1 MSVEGVLSIAL
12 LVLGFV
18 VAIAATRRSD
28 SRHRLRLVHPAVA
41 WLALTGIFFGL
52 GSIVLAIGGRPGP
65 AAYVGA
71 ATAAFGLGLLGSD
84 AVARR
89 RALRAMAVEP
99 VEAAPLVAA
108 EAAPLVAADQAPTR
122 VWAVALLAGIGL
134 LAVAPTL
141 LQAGIPFLVNDITA
155 ARAELSGLSVQV
167 LRVTLA
173 GAAAVAVLLGV
184 TSASPR
190 RRWLA
195 LAAVVAIAAFE
206 VLLASRYLLAEL
218 AATIALAWLLAGRRI
233 PLTVAGGVL
242 VAAAVAFG
250 GIQLLR
256 AYDQAKGQEI
266 DFVIDRTVNRIVL
279 VQPRTLD
286 AFMEVIPKEHDYFL
300 GLTWFHRLAPLFGRD
315 DVPNL
320 GYWIYPRVVQGD
332 QVTAGYAAPGWLGE
346 AWANFGWAGIALF
359 VALGVAVERLA
370 ALIALRTR
378 RGRVPGHADVAAAA
392 LAILFVART
401 HALGV
406 AGLAILLV
414 LVAVWRWLA
423 APPAGLGRD
432 LVRTLAWR
440 T

>member
-1 MSVEGVLSIAL
+1 MSVEAVVSIAVL
-12 LVLGFV
+12 ALGFV
-18 VAIAATRRSD
+18 VAIAAAVRSD
-28 SRHRLRLVHPAVA
+28 SRLRLRLAHPAVA

-52 GSIVLAIGGRPGP
+52 GSVVLAIGGLTGP

-89 RALRAMAVEP
+89 RALRAT
-99 VEAAPLVAA
+99 AASPA
-108 EAAPLVAADQAPTR
+108 EAADQAPTR
-122 VWAVALLAGIGL
+122 IWAVALLAGIGL

-141 LQAGIPFLVNDITA
+141 IQSGIPFLVDDITA

-173 GAAAVAVLLGV
+173 GAAVVAVLLAV
-184 TSASPR
+184 ASPSPR

-195 LAAVVAIAAFE
+195 LAAVIAIAAFE

-218 AATIALAWLLAGRRI
+218 AAAIGLAWLLAGRKI
-233 PLTVAGGVL
+233 PLKAAGGVL
-242 VAAAVAFG
+242 VAAVIAFG

-266 DFVIDRTVNRIVL
+266 DFVIDRTVNRVIL

-286 AFMEVIPKEHDYFL
+286 ALMEVIPKEQDYFL
-300 GLTWFHRLAPLFGRD
+300 GLTWFRRLAPLLGRSN
-315 DVPNL
+315 VPNL

-332 QVTAGYAAPGWLGE
+332 QVTSGYAAPGWLGE

-359 VALGVAVERLA
+359 AGLGVAVERLA
-370 ALIALRTR
+370 ALVAHRM
-378 RGRVPGHADVAAAA
+378 RGGGLPGHADVAAAA
-392 LAILFVART
+392 LAILFVARS

-414 LVAVWRWLA
+414 LVAAWRLLA
-423 APPAGLGRD
+423 APSRGLWHD
-432 LVRTLAWR
+432 VARTLAWR
-440 T
+440 S

>member
-1 MSVEGVLSIAL
+1 MSVEAVLSIAVL
-12 LVLGFV
+12 ALGFV
-18 VAIAATRRSD
+18 VAIAAARRSD
-28 SRHRLRLVHPAVA
+28 SRHRLRLAHPAVA

-65 AAYVGA
+65 AEYIGA
-71 ATAAFGLGLLGSD
+71 AAAAFGLGLLGSD
-84 AVARR
+84 ALARR
-89 RALRAMAVEP
+89 RALRAE
-99 VEAAPLVAA
+99 VAA
-108 EAAPLVAADQAPTR
+108 QAEFRDQAPTR
-122 VWAVALLAGIGL
+122 IWAVALLAGIGI

-155 ARAELSGLSVQV
+155 ARAELSGLSVQI

-173 GAAAVAVLLGV
+173 GAAAVAVLLVV
-184 TSASPR
+184 TSSSPR

-195 LAAVVAIAAFE
+195 IAAVIAIAAFE

-218 AATIALAWLLAGRRI
+218 GATIALAWLLAGRRI
-233 PLTVAGGVL
+233 PLFVAGGVL
-242 VAAAVAFG
+242 AMALVAFG

-256 AYDQAKGQEI
+256 AYDQAHHQEI

-300 GLTWFHRLAPLFGRD
+300 GLTWLHRLAPLFGRD

-320 GYWIYPRVVQGD
+320 GYWIYPRVVQGE

-370 ALIALRTR
+370 ALVALRTR
-378 RGRVPGHADVAAAA
+378 RGGVPGHADVAAAA

-414 LVAVWRWLA
+414 LVAAWRLLA
-423 APPAGLGRD
+423 APSAGLGRD
-432 LVRTLAWR
+432 LVRTVAWR

>member
-1 MSVEGVLSIAL
+1 VSLEAVVSIAVL
-12 LVLGFV
+12 ALGFA
-18 VAIAATRRSD
+18 VAIGAAVRSD
-28 SRHRLRLVHPAVA
+28 SRLHLRLAHPAVA

-52 GSIVLAIGGRPGP
+52 GSVVLASGGRPGP

-84 AVARR
+84 ALARW
-89 RALRAMAVEP
+89 RALRATAKSA
-99 VEAAPLVAA
+99 VEAAAH
-108 EAAPLVAADQAPTR
+108 APTR
-122 VWAVALLAGIGL
+122 IWAVALLAGIGL

-141 LQAGIPFLVNDITA
+141 IQSGIPFLVNDITA
-155 ARAELSGLSVQV
+155 ARAELSGLSVQI

-173 GAAAVAVLLGV
+173 GAAAVAVLLAA
-184 TSASPR
+184 TSPSPR

-195 LAAVVAIAAFE
+195 LAAIVAIAAFE

-218 AATIALAWLLAGRRI
+218 AATIVLAWLLGGRRI
-233 PLTVAGGVL
+233 PLNVAGGVL
-242 VAAAVAFG
+242 VVVAVAFG

-286 AFMEVIPKEHDYFL
+286 ALMEVIPKEHDYFL
-300 GLTWFHRLAPLFGRD
+300 GLTWFRRLAPLLGRD

-320 GYWIYPRVVQGD
+320 GYWIYPRVVRGD
-332 QVTAGYAAPGWLGE
+332 QVTSGYAAPGWLGE

-370 ALIALRTR
+370 ALVALRTR
-378 RGRVPGHADVAAAA
+378 RGVPPGAADVGAAA

-406 AGLAILLV
+406 AGLAILLL
-414 LVAVWRWLA
+414 LVAAWRLLA
-423 APPAGLGRD
+423 APSRGLWHD
-432 LVRTLAWR
+432 VARTLAWR
-440 T
+440 S